1 MTVSP
6 GHRPIVVGVA
16 PEPERRSALTWAA
29 DEAARRRL
37 PLLLLHAQGV
47 PTAGYRPDQVPPS
60 WEQWNAALHTAGEQ
74 LLAEAVAFA
83 ESRQPDVKVSALL
96 AEGDPVWVLREQAQD
111 AALVV
116 LGSRHPA
123 TAQDLF
129 HSASVTLPVVAQA
142 RCPVAVVPESAATGQ
157 TQKHWVVGVDG
168 STHSAAAVDFA
179 FDEASLHGVG
189 LHAVYA
195 WHPGLLGGPNRSAA
209 EEEARQALTRAVE
222 GPAAGHPD
230 VDLRQEVVRGHPV
243 QALTDASADCRGLVV
258 GSRGL
263 GGFTGMLMGSVSQGV
278 LHHARSPVVVVP
290 HPDGGSG
297 DETSRHQRSRGR
309 ADGTVAEEAV

>member
-1 MTVSP
+1 MTGSP

-16 PEPERRSALTWAA
+16 PEPARRSALTWAV

-47 PTAGYRPDQVPPS
+47 PTGGYRTDEVLPS
-60 WEQWNAALHTAGEQ
+60 WEQWNEALHTAGEQ

-142 RCPVAVVPESAATGQ
+142 RCPVAVVPESEATGQ
-157 TQKHWVVGVDG
+157 AQTHWVVGVDG
-168 STHSAAAVDFA
+168 SAHSAAAVDFA

-195 WHPGLLGGPNRSAA
+195 WHPALLGSLNRAAA
-209 EEEARQALTRAVE
+209 EEEARQALAQAVTD
-222 GPAAGHPD
+222 PAAGHPD
-230 VDLRQEVVRGHPV
+230 VHLRQEVVRGHPV
-243 QALTDASADCRGLVV
+243 QALTDASAHCRGLVV
-258 GSRGL
+258 GTRGL

-290 HPDGGSG
+290 HTDGKSS
-297 DETSRHQRSRGR
+297 D
-309 ADGTVAEEAV
+309 